1 MAVRGVHSIPGRRLG
16 QLGPNL
22 ENVINVVKKV
32 TGVMVSSYV
41 SKRRFGIYWI
51 AVDCPNPGGG
61 GGGGGGASSAGRGRK
76 FSSSRGKRGGGSKS
90 SRKVSGRGRG
100 KKSSFQAVDDY

>member
-61 GGGGGGASSAGRGRK
+61 GGGGASSAGRGRK